1 MLQYG
6 PPPPPFLFL
15 IMAGRLFL
23 KRAPNHTPNHKP
35 PIQFQMLVHGTSLIE
50 IGARFKKDLPAIIR
64 NKEGSDTVLAPDIV
78 P

>member
-1 MLQYG
+1 MRYSTG
-6 PPPPPFLFL
+6 PPPPPPFLFL

-23 KRAPNHTPNHKP
+23 KRAPNHKP

-50 IGARFKKDLPAIIR
+50 IGACFKNDLPAIIR
-64 NKEGSDTVLAPDIV
+64 NKEGADTVLAPDSV